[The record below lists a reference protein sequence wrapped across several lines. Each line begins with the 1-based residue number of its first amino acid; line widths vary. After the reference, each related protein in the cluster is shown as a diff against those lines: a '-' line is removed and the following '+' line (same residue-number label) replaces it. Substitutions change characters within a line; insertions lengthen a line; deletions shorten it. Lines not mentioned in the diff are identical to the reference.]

1 MAIRLG
7 KLKINRLWMLVG
19 LALLLGLLATWLS
32 VTYLRN
38 REQAIEIQLTER
50 AKGGRTV
57 AVIVPT
63 SDLRK
68 GAVLQQGLVAGREIA
83 EDLVYADTLTV
94 DDFDA
99 IAGKPLLRSVQR
111 GRPLMRQDVVDD
123 RPAVFSQTV
132 TSGMRAITVDI
143 DETNSIS
150 QMMRPGD
157 FIDLNLISADPSIS
171 QGQSGQQIYPF
182 LQNVKVIATGVR
194 TLQNSS
200 VDPATMSEAQREA
213 LSRYATVT
221 VEVTPE
227 EAGFIALAQ
236 TAGRIRV
243 TLRSPEDKGVRGY
256 GPLTTAQL
264 LGGEVKT
271 AGKGGAAKA
280 PAPAKVE
287 YIVGGKGGAGA
298 AAPININ
305 VPTLP
310 GFPGMTDAQGGA
322 AGGISIP
329 GLPPQAASS
338 FNNALA
344 QAQPRAGQ

>member
-68 GAVLQQGLVAGREIA
+68 GTVIQQGLVAGREIA
-83 EDLVYADTLTV
+83 ADLVYSDTLTV
-94 DDFDA
+94 DEFDA
-99 IAGKPLLRSVQR
+99 VAGKPLLRAVQR
-111 GRPLMRQDVVDD
+111 GRPLMRQDIVDD
-123 RPAVFSQTV
+123 RPVAFSQTL

-150 QMMRPGD
+150 QMLRPGD
-157 FIDLNLISADPSIS
+157 FIDLNLISADPGAS
-171 QGQSGQQIYPF
+171 QGQAGQQIYPF
-182 LQNVKVIATGVR
+182 LQSVKVIATGVR
-194 TLQNSS
+194 TEKSA
-200 VDPATMSEAQREA
+200 VIDPSTMTEAQRES
-213 LSRYATVT
+213 LGRYSTVT

-227 EAGFIALAQ
+227 EAGFVALAQ

-243 TLRSPEDKGVRGY
+243 TLRSPQDKGVRGY

-264 LGGEVKT
+264 LGGEIKT
-271 AGKGGAAKA
+271 ASKGGASKPA
-280 PAPAKVE
+280 APAKVE

-310 GFPGMTDAQGGA
+310 GFPGVPDAQGGTT
-322 AGGISIP
+322 GGISIP
-329 GLPPQAASS
+329 GLPPQAATS
-338 FNNALA
+338 FNNAVA
-344 QAQPRAGQ
+344 QTQPK